1 MEELQFEFQQKI
13 SQLSLDFQR
22 YLINKVDLKNRLI
35 AIKGA
40 RGSGKTTLLLQIAKQ
55 KLDVSKTLYVSLDH
69 IYFFEN
75 KLYYL
80 AKEFSDNGGE
90 NLLLN

>member
-13 SQLSLDFQR
+13 SQQSLDFQR

-55 KLDVSKTLYVSLDH
+55 KLNLNKTLYVSLDH
-69 IYFFEN
+69 IYFFEK
-75 KLYYL
+75 KL
-80 AKEFSDNGGE
+80 
-90 NLLLN
+90 

>member
-13 SQLSLDFQR
+13 AHVSLQFQR
-22 YLINKVDLKNRLI
+22 YLIHGIDLNNRLI
-35 AIKGA
+35 AVKGA
-40 RGSGKTTLLLQIAKQ
+40 RGSGKTTLLLQLAKLH
-55 KLDVSKTLYVSLDH
+55 LDINNTLYVSLDH

-80 AKEFSDNGGE
+80 AK
-90 NLLLN
+90 